1 MFIVALEYTSI
12 TKIVPRDIIFLEN
25 DLPKKDEIDE
35 VEPLCQMLNSKDHIM
50 DSNALDNSMDQEI
63 ILGQSGSYES

>member
-1 MFIVALEYTSI
+1 
-12 TKIVPRDIIFLEN
+12 
-25 DLPKKDEIDE
+25 
-35 VEPLCQMLNSKDHIM
+35 MLNSKDHIM